1 MCGAHTSTSRVYLL
15 VRAAFLE
22 FGMTRTILV
31 LCIFLFSVSGGKA
44 ECVKK
49 QARELLLCGL

>member
-1 MCGAHTSTSRVYLL
+1 MCGAHASTLKVYLPVL
-15 VRAAFLE
+15 AALE
-22 FGMTRTILV
+22 IGMTRTILV